1 MNPPTCEKCSSVLK
15 PAFVFFGE
23 QLPSFD
29 FQSSIDDANKSDLFI
44 IIGTGGEVMPA
55 ARIPSFSWRKGRQLK
70 IIEINPEPSSF
81 TNSIVDIYVKEK
93 SGIAFGEIEKY
104 LDI

>member
-1 MNPPTCEKCSSVLK
+1 
-15 PAFVFFGE
+15 
-23 QLPSFD
+23 
-29 FQSSIDDANKSDLFI
+29 
-44 IIGTGGEVMPA
+44 MPA
-55 ARIPSFSWRKGRQLK
+55 AQIPHLAKRSGAK

-93 SGIAFGEIEKY
+93 SGVAFGEIEKY